1 MQASQCKLEGVN
13 IDPRSSPVNLGGL
26 KLSDSG
32 DARTESS
39 KKRRHWNMFGRV
51 MAAACPRRLLVT
63 VTLLAKRQGRAVGDL
78 YTDFRGP
85 TLQKKASS

>member
-1 MQASQCKLEGVN
+1 MQASHCKLEGVN

-51 MAAACPRRLLVT
+51 MAAACPRRLLVRDPVGKKRLG
-63 VTLLAKRQGRAVGDL
+63 VTTQTSDCRRS
-78 YTDFRGP
+78 YP
-85 TLQKKASS
+85 

>member
-51 MAAACPRRLLVT
+51 MAGVSKKIAGDRDPVGKE
-63 VTLLAKRQGRAVGDL
+63 AK
-78 YTDFRGP
+78 
-85 TLQKKASS
+85 SCW